1 MQFLIKDSI
10 SDRVWARIPTD
21 LMKVTPDKDP
31 STVINRF
38 KWIDSDRFQIV
49 SEDGIEKIINIQ

>member
-1 MQFLIKDSI
+1 M
-10 SDRVWARIPTD
+10 D